1 MKITEFRK
9 QVKEALEHIYDTSYL
24 EVHPL
29 LYQIAG
35 VTTANRATRAQKLRS
50 LLKESIEGLKPPEG
64 MPSHSPEW
72 RSYLVLRC
80 RYVQGMTMGQVENE
94 LGLSRRQLQR
104 ETLKG
109 LEALASI
116 LWTNHEIETLSIS
129 EQTSGVL
136 LPDMENDIKQLETE
150 LNQWKLAWQVCELST
165 LINDVLWLLKPTL
178 DQGQAEVQVDIPDT
192 LAPVFVDTTLARQ
205 GLFMIMRLMVQ
216 NTHGI
221 ITLTATQ
228 EDKFM
233 NIQVHSPSC
242 FNNPHEDDWPMAQ
255 MIIHELGGS
264 LSIES
269 NSKIGFQLNIYL
281 QLVGQKRVLVIDDNL
296 AILQLFERY
305 LAPHHYEVIKAVS
318 GAEALMLLSESRPDV
333 IILDVMM
340 PNIDGWQV
348 LRSLKQ
354 NPITTSTPV
363 IICSVLKEPQLA
375 LSLGAQAYLKKP
387 VDRLALLGTLE
398 QLLSHLPP
406 AGAKHPQEPL
416 NN

>member
-1 MKITEFRK
+1 
-9 QVKEALEHIYDTSYL
+9 
-24 EVHPL
+24 
-29 LYQIAG
+29 
-35 VTTANRATRAQKLRS
+35 
-50 LLKESIEGLKPPEG
+50 
-64 MPSHSPEW
+64 
-72 RSYLVLRC
+72 
-80 RYVQGMTMGQVENE
+80 MTIGQVENE

-165 LINDVLWLLKPTL
+165 LINDVLWLLKPAL

-205 GLFMIMRLMVQ
+205 ALFMIMRLMVQ

-387 VDRLALLGTLE
+387 VDRLALLATLE